1 MGLFIYTEI
10 RPKHINQEE
19 WNEVFNETKTL
30 LNAYKFAR
38 INFDIYD
45 GVKRHFL
52 DGNCIEKAEDDYE
65 KWKVS
70 GDLESMRTAESFS
83 LSNRLTDYSSK
94 EYSDYDDILMTE
106 LFSKHD
112 DVKSIFYSKTQG
124 EPYHK
129 YVLAIACLLES
140 RFPKDIMVSG
150 DITKE
155 QAIDAVNW
163 ANEYLKE
170 EITIPVRTDYK
181 RLYDRLESV
190 VDRHDLLDSVVKL
203 KIDDDEDELL
213 ELVKEKFSKEE
224 LEAHLLKNLKS
235 YKNICQVGAQ
245 KIITSAFKMGY
256 TLEDIINLLF
266 IMNKDN
272 KYEAEDFIKCIAKSD
287 IFLNDDE
294 KKILDFIT
302 PKKNNAGSINQ
313 MMFNMML
320 TMKLPMRN
328 TNYHIDINDAVYI
341 LKNKFPNVE
350 NIDELVTEG
359 YVAAKEILSSLDDS
373 ISKAKEEYELETA
386 DISVPENMIYYENE
400 DTFAEHISMQ
410 VDSIIKF
417 LVENDMVNEVEERL
431 SGNHK
436 KEDYLKKLYS
446 ITSRKYAP
454 LKERYDYI
462 DNNMELEDIKK
473 MIAFY
478 LIEGGEYVSAVQ
490 KAILYNRQFCE
501 YMLNKL

>member
-1 MGLFIYTEI
+1 MTEI
-10 RPKHINQEE
+10 S
-19 WNEVFNETKTL
+19 
-30 LNAYKFAR
+30 
-38 INFDIYD
+38 
-45 GVKRHFL
+45 
-52 DGNCIEKAEDDYE
+52 EKENGRA
-65 KWKVS
+65 
-70 GDLESMRTAESFS
+70 G
-83 LSNRLTDYSSK
+83 
-94 EYSDYDDILMTE
+94 
-106 LFSKHD
+106 
-112 DVKSIFYSKTQG
+112 
-124 EPYHK
+124 
-129 YVLAIACLLES
+129 
-140 RFPKDIMVSG
+140 G

-320 TMKLPMRN
+320 TMKLPIRN

>member
-1 MGLFIYTEI
+1 
-10 RPKHINQEE
+10 
-19 WNEVFNETKTL
+19 
-30 LNAYKFAR
+30 
-38 INFDIYD
+38 
-45 GVKRHFL
+45 
-52 DGNCIEKAEDDYE
+52 
-65 KWKVS
+65 
-70 GDLESMRTAESFS
+70 
-83 LSNRLTDYSSK
+83 
-94 EYSDYDDILMTE
+94 
-106 LFSKHD
+106 
-112 DVKSIFYSKTQG
+112 
-124 EPYHK
+124 
-129 YVLAIACLLES
+129 
-140 RFPKDIMVSG
+140 
-150 DITKE
+150 
-155 QAIDAVNW
+155 
-163 ANEYLKE
+163 
-170 EITIPVRTDYK
+170 
-181 RLYDRLESV
+181 
-190 VDRHDLLDSVVKL
+190 
-203 KIDDDEDELL
+203 
-213 ELVKEKFSKEE
+213 
-224 LEAHLLKNLKS
+224 
-235 YKNICQVGAQ
+235 
-245 KIITSAFKMGY
+245 MGY

-266 IMNKDN
+266 IKNKDN

-302 PKKNNAGSINQ
+302 PKKNDAGSINQ

-320 TMKLPMRN
+320 NMKLPIRN
-328 TNYHIDINDAVYI
+328 TNYHIDIIDAVYI

-350 NIDELVTEG
+350 NIDKLVNEG

-410 VDSIIKF
+410 VDSIIKV
-417 LVENDMVNEVEERL
+417 LVENDMVNEVKERL

-454 LKERYDYI
+454 PKERYYYI

-478 LIEGGEYVSAVQ
+478 LIEGGEFVSAVQ